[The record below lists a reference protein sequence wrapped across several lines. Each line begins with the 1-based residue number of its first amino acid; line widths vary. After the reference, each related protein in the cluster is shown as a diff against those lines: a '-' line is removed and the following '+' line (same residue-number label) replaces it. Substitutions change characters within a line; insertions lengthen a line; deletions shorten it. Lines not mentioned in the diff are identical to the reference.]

1 MSKLSPKKKK
11 KKTKL
16 STTSTRSM
24 QSYQKSSENFCGI
37 RKILPKIHMES
48 QGTRNSQN
56 KLEKEEQS
64 WRSHTFKYQIPL

>member
-1 MSKLSPKKKK
+1 MSKLSPPQK